1 MKDGFFPALGTPM
14 DDDGCVV
21 ASSLQ
26 LHIEDQLNGNAS
38 GLLVM
43 GSMGIQ
49 AAIKNSEYTRVA
61 QVAAQAANGACPLFV
76 GVMDNSASRVLER
89 IEALKGLNLDG
100 VVATTPFYSGLN
112 QAEVKRFFELI
123 SERSPFPVYMYD
135 LPAVT
140 QTKIEAPTAAQLM
153 ELDNIA
159 GIKTGDLPTARVLN
173 RLRLQRKARF
183 NILFSGLDVFDFAY
197 SGGLRM
203 QLDGMFACTTPIAKK
218 LYENL
223 EQGNLS
229 AAGQCLDEVLLLRNT
244 FVEVGVMSGFSYAMN
259 LLGFA
264 GSFTPDY
271 AVELSGQQKDAVKQC
286 MQQLKL
292 I

>member
-1 MKDGFFPALGTPM
+1 MKDGFFPALGTPL
-14 DDDGCVV
+14 DDEGCVV

-26 LHIEDQLNGNAS
+26 LHIEDQLTGQAS

-49 AAIKNSEYTRVA
+49 AAIKKSEYTRVA

-112 QAEVKRFFELI
+112 QAEVKRFFEII
-123 SERSPFPVYMYD
+123 SERSPYPVYMYD
-135 LPAVT
+135 LPVVT
-140 QTKIEAPTAAQLM
+140 KTKIEAATATQLM
-153 ELDNIA
+153 KLDNIA
-159 GIKTGDLPTARVLN
+159 GIKTGDLTTARVLQ
-173 RLRLQRKARF
+173 RVQPQRKTRF
-183 NILFSGLDVFDFAY
+183 DILFSGLDVFDFAY

-229 AAGQCLDEVLLLRNT
+229 VAGQCLDEVLLLRNT